1 MKNVVI
7 YARYS
12 SDNQREESIEAQLR
26 ICRDYITD
34 KKFVCVGE
42 YIDRAFTGRNVL
54 RPDFQRLIEDSSKGL
69 FDTVL
74 ILKLDRF
81 SRNTEETI
89 KYINILSDNGVE
101 LKSVIEKFDNSPE
114 GEFMR
119 NMMSNM
125 SQFYVRNLARSVHS
139 GLIQNSLKAIH
150 NGGIPPLGLKVNP
163 ENRKYEIDEEEAV
176 IVRKI
181 FQMYIE
187 GQGATLIKNELNN
200 LGFKSKSK

>member
-12 SDNQREESIEAQLR
+12 SDNQREESIESQIR
-26 ICRDYITD
+26 ICSEYIHNNNLI
-34 KKFVCVGE
+34 CVGH
-42 YIDRAFTGRNVL
+42 YIDRAFTGTNDK
-54 RPDFQRLIEDSSKGL
+54 RPDFQKMIDDSSRGL

-125 SQFYVRNLARSVHS
+125 SQFYVRNLARSVHH
-139 GLIQNSLKAIH
+139 GLTQNALKSMAT
-150 NGGIPPLGLKVNP
+150 GGIPPLGLKKNSITK
-163 ENRKYEIDEEEAV
+163 KYEIDETEEI
-176 IVRKI
+176 IVKKI
-181 FQMYIE
+181 FKMYV
-187 GQGATLIKNELNN
+187 
-200 LGFKSKSK
+200 FC